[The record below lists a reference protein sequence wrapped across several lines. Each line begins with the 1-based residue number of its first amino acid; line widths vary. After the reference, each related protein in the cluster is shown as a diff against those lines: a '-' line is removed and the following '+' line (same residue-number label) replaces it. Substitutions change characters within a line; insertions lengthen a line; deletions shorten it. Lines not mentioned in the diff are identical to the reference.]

1 MFHIKI
7 YNKNQDFPGGPA
19 VKTPSFHH
27 RGPGLTPGQGIRI
40 PTFCAVWQKKKRCII
55 KQTLM
60 EPQLSLSNKRFK
72 KMCFFLTQKVLSQNV
87 NTDNFSFL
95 ILFL

>member
-1 MFHIKI
+1 M
-7 YNKNQDFPGGPA
+7 
-19 VKTPSFHH
+19 
-27 RGPGLTPGQGIRI
+27 
-40 PTFCAVWQKKKRCII
+40 

-60 EPQLSLSNKRFK
+60 EPQLRLSNKRLK
-72 KMCFFLTQKVLSQNV
+72 KVSFFFLTQKVLSQNV

>member
-1 MFHIKI
+1 M
-7 YNKNQDFPGGPA
+7 
-19 VKTPSFHH
+19 
-27 RGPGLTPGQGIRI
+27 
-40 PTFCAVWQKKKRCII
+40 

-60 EPQLSLSNKRFK
+60 EPQLRLSNKRLK
-72 KMCFFLTQKVLSQNV
+72 KVFFFLTQKVLSQNV